1 MTQKL
6 HAYNEYTSIKTYVTN
21 VEVINQERCHL
32 QETNTIKFMAAEREG
47 RNEITGMK
55 PNTCQHTQVNNDT
68 QAALSV
74 WLEHQTHS
82 LHLVNMLSSET
93 QKKIDHKTTIHLQR
107 IHVWFDK

>member
-47 RNEITGMK
+47 RNENWYEAKHMPAYTG
-55 PNTCQHTQVNNDT
+55 
-68 QAALSV
+68 
-74 WLEHQTHS
+74 E
-82 LHLVNMLSSET
+82 
-93 QKKIDHKTTIHLQR
+93 
-107 IHVWFDK
+107 